1 MNLLSSNSMKPIT
14 SFTLLLLVTAY
25 PAFSQSNLDLTGT
38 WSGMVQVPLGKP
50 LIGEYTLT
58 QDGASIA
65 AVFKT
70 KTINGK
76 DSTEY
81 KMSGAIAGDDIH
93 LEPTEFVYKAFG
105 ACLAVSDLQYSKV
118 NGQEKLTGR
127 WHGDLKL
134 STCPAGLSG
143 KVEVVR
149 LKNTEPEQVTEPIA
163 IGDSSQTVHVN
174 KDDYDGTAL
183 VNELKK
189 QKYYALIIG
198 ESEYA
203 DDAIEDLDRPV
214 KDASEFQDVLEKYYT
229 FDSQNVTLLTNPT
242 RAQIIESFDA
252 LSKKVTD
259 RDQFLIFYA
268 GHGVWDPD
276 LKQGYWLPS
285 DASLDSKAQWL
296 SNSTIRDYVGGIDSK
311 HTLLITDAC
320 FSGGIFKERGVS
332 FADSKAMLEMYRL
345 PSRKAMTSGALK
357 SVPDKSVFVAY
368 LIKDLINNTQPLLS
382 AEDLFRT
389 FKIAV
394 INNSPDGQVPQY
406 GAIGQVGDEG
416 GDFIFLKRD

>member
-1 MNLLSSNSMKPIT
+1 MKFKPSFLLFFASLLAISSY
-14 SFTLLLLVTAY
+14 A
-25 PAFSQSNLDLTGT
+25 QSNLDISGT
-38 WSGMVQVPLGKP
+38 WSGMVQVPLSKP
-50 LIGEYTLT
+50 LIGEYTFT
-58 QDGASIA
+58 QDGAQIE

-70 KTINGK
+70 KSVNGK
-76 DSTEY
+76 DSTAY
-81 KMSGAIAGDDIH
+81 KLSGAIAGDDIH
-93 LEPTEFVYKAFG
+93 LEPTEFIYKAFG
-105 ACLAVSDLQYSKV
+105 ACLAVSDLKYSV
-118 NGQEKLTGR
+118 ENGQEKLTGH

-149 LKNTEPEQVTEPIA
+149 LKETEPAQPIA
-163 IGDSSQTVHVN
+163 TADSVQAVKVN

-203 DDAIEDLDRPV
+203 DDAIEDLDHPV
-214 KDASEFQDVLEKYYT
+214 NDATEFRRVLEQYYT
-229 FDSQNVTLLTNPT
+229 FDPENVTMLTNPT

-252 LSKKVTD
+252 LSKKVTN

-285 DASLDSKAQWL
+285 DAKLSSKAQWL

-357 SVPDKSVFVAY
+357 TVPDKSVFVAY
-368 LIKDLINNTQPLLS
+368 LIKDLMNNTQPLLS

-416 GDFIFLKRD
+416 GDFIFLKRE